1 MFTPFSILTGI
12 PDEMRART
20 CAIFANILFATKL
33 WDILRKTDIFSSS
46 THYFEKLSALHCLP
60 KKKSTL
66 VVVSSYELCVVF
78 VFSRLNTLAAG
89 KWLQRVSNLPPAQ
102 YLTRSLCYVRI
113 NNGEE
118 GTHILRVWYEQK
130 IHTRARRVPK
140 LKSKLITWLIMSQ
153 ICSLC
158 EDEHQLCVGFWSC
171 AKSRLSSLARIRYSS
186 KR

>member
-1 MFTPFSILTGI
+1 
-12 PDEMRART
+12 MRAHERVLSLQT
-20 CAIFANILFATKL
+20 CFLLTNYEIY
-33 WDILRKTDIFSSS
+33 W
-46 THYFEKLSALHCLP
+46 EKLIYFPQAHITLKSFPHSIAS
-60 KKKSTL
+60 KRKKSTL

-89 KWLQRVSNLPPAQ
+89 KWLQCVSNLPPAQ
-102 YLTRSLCYVRI
+102 YLTLSQCYVRI
-113 NNGEE
+113 NNREE

-171 AKSRLSSLARIRYSS
+171 AECRLSSLAGIRYSS